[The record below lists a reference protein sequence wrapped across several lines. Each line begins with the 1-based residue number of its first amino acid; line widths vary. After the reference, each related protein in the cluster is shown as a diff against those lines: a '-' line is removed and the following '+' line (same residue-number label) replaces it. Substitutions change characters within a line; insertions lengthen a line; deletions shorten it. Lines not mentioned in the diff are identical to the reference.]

1 MSQKE
6 LLGRYGIRPVKR
18 RGQNFLVDGN
28 LARWL
33 ADRVRSLGNGVLE
46 LGAGGGALTAP
57 LLAAGAQVTA
67 VEVDRKLCQL
77 LTQEFGA
84 NPRFRLL
91 EADLATLA
99 WSEQLAAVGSQP
111 VVAGNLPYLMTSTVL
126 FALADCQT
134 QIGGAV
140 LMVQQEV
147 ADRLAAEPGS
157 RQFGTLAALLG
168 SIFAIEV
175 LRRVPAAVFWP
186 RPEVTSAVVKLLP
199 KTAWSPDEFA
209 FLRQTVKGLFAQRR
223 KKVGTVLRNRFGL
236 TSDQVTQ
243 IANLTGIDLNCRPEQ
258 LSRQALRSLAAALAE
273 GERG

>member
-6 LLGRYGIRPVKR
+6 VLRRYGIRPVKR

-28 LARWL
+28 IARWL
-33 ADRVRSLGNGVLE
+33 AKSVQSLGNAVFE

-67 VEVDRKLCQL
+67 VEVDRKLCHL
-77 LTQEFGA
+77 LAQEFGA

-91 EADLATLA
+91 EVDLAQLA
-99 WSEQLAAVGSQP
+99 WSEELATVGSQP

-126 FALADCQT
+126 FALAECRT

-140 LMVQQEV
+140 LMIQQEV
-147 ADRLAAEPGS
+147 ADRLTAEPGS

-175 LRRVPAAVFWP
+175 LRRVPATVFWP

-199 KTAWSPDEFA
+199 TTPLSQSEFA

-236 TSDQVTQ
+236 TPDQ
-243 IANLTGIDLNCRPEQ
+243 IAKIVNLTGIDLNRRPEQ